1 MKLKTLSVLVAASL
15 SAMTFGVSANDS
27 LSMTVHNQTSNGT
40 PSFVTGNLG
49 SMTQK
54 TAADTLKSIISSQ
67 TSYGFTGKEDFQI
80 QRQWIDELGKSHT
93 HFNQTINGLKVY
105 GTSMILHANVT
116 NNALTSANTA
126 GEVYALTGTLAVDSS
141 PANSASML
149 ASHDNGSQ
157 AKAIAQTIGNVIGSP
172 ELSYIYVPETGAT
185 TLAWRMEVSWDNGP
199 GDFGRDFM
207 YYDASSNE
215 LITRHPQ
222 VHSAKSWKTYTLNGG
237 NSQSAPGRL
246 LCTNNQSCGGNQA
259 AQRAHDGASKVHD
272 YFMQK
277 HNRDSLDGNGM
288 TMISSVDLGEENAYW
303 TGSQML
309 YGRAGQNVDNDFTSD
324 FDVIAHEF
332 THGVTGNTAKLVYRN
347 ESGALNEAWSD
358 IFGVTAESFKNGTT
372 SSSWLLGD
380 GLYNQAGKAFRYMNN
395 PTKDNR
401 SKDYYPERYTGTQ
414 DNGGVHMNSGIAN
427 LAYVLLVDGGS
438 HPRNKTNAT
447 VPQIGMAK
455 AEKIFYRALTTYM
468 NQNTQFSGAR
478 TATASAAQDLYG
490 ATEKH
495 AVETAW
501 CAVGVGS
508 CPTGPD
514 PDPDPDPTPGN
525 ELQNGVAKTGLS
537 ANAGS
542 ELNYTFKVPTG
553 ASNINFV
560 MSGGSG
566 DADLYVKFG
575 SKPTDS
581 SYDCRPYKSGNAES
595 CTGSQTGGT
604 YYVRL
609 KAYST
614 FSNVSIKASYT
625 GGTDPDPDPT
635 NPPIDETVNNVSVA
649 QGQWTRYTQVLP
661 AGYSTMTVTISG
673 GTGDADLYVR
683 KGAQSTQSA
692 YDCRPYKNGNSE
704 SCSFNNPG
712 ADTWYIDIYGYS
724 AASGITLNLKANP

>member
-1 MKLKTLSVLVAASL
+1 MKLKTLSVLIAASL
-15 SAMTFGVSANDS
+15 SAMTFSASANDNFS
-27 LSMTVHNQTSNGT
+27 INIENQSANGAPT
-40 PSFVTGNLG
+40 FATGNLG

-54 TAADTLKSIISSQ
+54 TAANALKNILASQ
-67 TSYGFTGKEDFQI
+67 SAYGFTGQEDFQVK
-80 QRQWIDELGKSHT
+80 RQWIDELGKSHT
-93 HFNQTINGLKVY
+93 HFNQTINDLKVY

-116 NNALTSANTA
+116 NSSLTSANTS

-157 AKAIAQTIGNVIGSP
+157 AKAVAQSFGKALNAP
-172 ELSYIYVPETGAT
+172 ELAYLYTPESNSTH
-185 TLAWRMEVSWDNGP
+185 LVWRIEVSWDNGP

-207 YYDASSNE
+207 YFDASTAE
-215 LITRHPQ
+215 LIERHPQ

-237 NSQSAPGRL
+237 SSNQAPGRL
-246 LCTNNQSCGGNQA
+246 LCTNNQSCGGNAA
-259 AQRAHDGASKVHD
+259 AQRAHNGASKVHD

-277 HNRDSLDGNGM
+277 HNRDSLNGNGM
-288 TMISSVDLGEENAYW
+288 TMISSVDLGESNAYW

-309 YGRAGQNVDNDFTSD
+309 YGRAGGGFDNDFTSD
-324 FDVIAHEF
+324 FDVIGHEF
-332 THGVTGNTAKLVYRN
+332 THGLTQYTAALVYRN

-358 IFGVTAESFKNGTT
+358 IFGVSSESFKNGTT

-380 GLYNQAGKAFRYMNN
+380 GLYNQSGKALRYMNN

-401 SKDYYPERYTGTQ
+401 SKDYYPERYQGSQ
-414 DNGGVHMNSGIAN
+414 DNGGVHWNSGIAN
-427 LAYVLLVDGGS
+427 LAYVLLVDGGK
-438 HPRNKTNAT
+438 HPRNKTNAQ
-447 VPQIGMAK
+447 VPSIGMAK

-514 PDPDPDPTPGN
+514 PDPDPTPGG

-537 ANAGS
+537 ASTGQA
-542 ELNYTFKVPTG
+542 LNYTFKVPAG
-553 ASNINFV
+553 ASNISFV

-575 SKPTDS
+575 SAPTDS
-581 SYDCRPYKSGNAES
+581 SYDCRPYKNGNSES

-609 KAYST
+609 KAYSA
-614 FSNVSIKASYT
+614 FSGVSIKASYN
-625 GGTDPDPDPT
+625 GGTDPDPDPNT
-635 NPPIDETVNNVSVA
+635 PIDETVNNVSVA

-661 AGYSTMTVTISG
+661 AGYSTMTVSISG

-692 YDCRPYKNGNSE
+692 YDCRPYKNGNNE
-704 SCSFNNPG
+704 TCSFNNPG

-724 AASGITLNLKANP
+724 AASGVTLNLKANP